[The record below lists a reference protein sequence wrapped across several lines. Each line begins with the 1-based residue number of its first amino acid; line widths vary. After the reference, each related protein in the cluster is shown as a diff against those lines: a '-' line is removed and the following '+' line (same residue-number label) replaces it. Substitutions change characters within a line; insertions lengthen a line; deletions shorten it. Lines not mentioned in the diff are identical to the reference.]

1 MTTQY
6 LETTKLWYN
15 KYLYKVVVRN
25 PDAYRMGFAGRYSGL
40 RLKLNEEIEHLLEI
54 IREDDCRTRGEGSHI
69 SVFTNSK
76 RLIDEIQ
83 STFQDTVE
91 EVWQPDPEKIHVIK
105 QPNTI
110 LVKESARHP
119 IRVMMNDKR
128 ISSDFSQ
135 WIDANPDKITIGD
148 AAYRAIKRGLMTGGL
163 YFYLRDD
170 KILSLVNL
178 MMWDN
183 IRRVDRLVCEA

>member
-1 MTTQY
+1 MSVKY

-25 PDAYRMGFAGRYSGL
+25 QDAYRMGFAGRYSGL
-40 RLKLNEEIEHLLEI
+40 RLKLNEEIEHLLEM

-69 SVFTNSK
+69 SVFANNRK
-76 RLIDEIQ
+76 LIEEIQ
-83 STFQDTVE
+83 NTFSDTVE
-91 EVWQPDPEKIHVIK
+91 EIWEPDPSRIHVLK

-110 LVKESARHP
+110 LVKESASHP
-119 IRVMMNDKR
+119 IRVTLNDKK
-128 ISSDFSQ
+128 INSDFTQ
-135 WIDANPDKITIGD
+135 WIDANPDKVTVGD
-148 AAYRAIKRGLMTGGL
+148 TAYRAIKRGWMVGGL

-178 MMWDN
+178 MIWDN
-183 IRRVDRLVCEA
+183 IRRVDRLVCES